1 MKNPDM
7 IQISSKAFE
16 NLCTYNI
23 EFVLSH
29 IESFVQTL
37 ALYKDNQKILNGVIK
52 AMETN
57 PKILEHYLPK
67 IFELYEQDLVKA

>member
-37 ALYKDNQKILNGVIK
+37 SLYKDNEKILNGVIK
-52 AMETN
+52 A
-57 PKILEHYLPK
+57 I
-67 IFELYEQDLVKA
+67 